1 VTAEPQ
7 RRLRL
12 VDAIVLIAVEAL
24 ALAMTR
30 SYLRC
35 FSALNHLVSTE
46 PSNVRVMGTR
56 EWMYACVPHL
66 VVLSAALWPLR
77 IIGHVSRFRRIA
89 RLPGLTVSYAAWVG
103 MVFAFVRSVFDLRI
117 WLRNTYFPG
126 VGVLSMGD
134 IFVLRVVAMKDFI
147 GSAVAVTWLLLW
159 LGGGW
164 HAESTWLDRLGRLLA
179 VFWVAFGV
187 ALWVDYIVRR

>member
-1 VTAEPQ
+1 LAVTAEPQ

-147 GSAVAVTWLLLW
+147 GSEAVGTPSPPGSTGSAGSSRSSGLPSGSHFGSTTSSGDSPAVP
-159 LGGGW
+159 
-164 HAESTWLDRLGRLLA
+164 DR
-179 VFWVAFGV
+179 
-187 ALWVDYIVRR
+187 